1 MNLKPILVWQDEGG
15 GRVWSPTPFWR
26 VARESANQVPTSRL
40 SNGTL
45 TCTIAH
51 ILYHFKTQ
59 IPSAF
64 IINSKSLRR
73 CSPKKRLQALQMRQL
88 EWNKLSSC
96 LSSLTQSREQIWCL
110 WSLVNPWSGLWVD
123 WSVEAAFIWLIA
135 GSGVT
140 IGDSLCCHLVHW
152 LLPVGQMLSAHSRMR
167 MMTLPATQVTKHCFE
182 TMHLRLR
189 VSWK

>member
-1 MNLKPILVWQDEGG
+1 MRGEEESGHRHLFGEL
-15 GRVWSPTPFWR
+15 
-26 VARESANQVPTSRL
+26 RESRPTKFQPAGWAMEPWHAQIS
-40 SNGTL
+40 
-45 TCTIAH
+45 
-51 ILYHFKTQ
+51 YHFKTQ

-73 CSPKKRLQALQMRQL
+73 CSPKIRFQALQMRQL

-123 WSVEAAFIWLIA
+123 WSVEAAFIWVIA

-152 LLPVGQMLSAHSRMR
+152 LLPVPLLLLLTA
-167 MMTLPATQVTKHCFE
+167 A
-182 TMHLRLR
+182 
-189 VSWK
+189 SWTNAVGT